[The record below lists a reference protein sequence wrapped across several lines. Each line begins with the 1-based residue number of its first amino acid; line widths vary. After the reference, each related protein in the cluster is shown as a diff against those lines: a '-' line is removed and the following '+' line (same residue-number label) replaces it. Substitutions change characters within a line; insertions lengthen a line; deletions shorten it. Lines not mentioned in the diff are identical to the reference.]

1 MVLACACAEHR
12 QVLSAGGINTT
23 EAQTGISSN
32 AEYEAAADALL
43 KVALSTLSLLLL
55 FPWWQVYNMTCVAA
69 HLSNCTRAMKRRVAR
84 EDTAVHIHVV
94 GCQVGDRKAAVK
106 LLVRHACW
114 QKLLAVSASL
124 DPDRSSG
131 HIQGLV
137 TELRAAGR
145 LDLAVQILLDI
156 GETEVSSSGVLSTE
170 ALTPNGLMHRAHC
183 CAYNHSLNL
192 TNHY

>member
-43 KVALSTLSLLLL
+43 KVALSTLSLLL
-55 FPWWQVYNMTCVAA
+55 FSWWKVYNMTCVAA
-69 HLSNCTRAMKRRVAR
+69 PLSNCTQDMKRRVAR
-84 EDTAVHIHVV
+84 EDTAVHIHVA

-124 DPDRSSG
+124 DPGRSSG

-137 TELRAAGR
+137 TELRAAGQ

-170 ALTPNGLMHRAHC
+170 ALTPDELMHRAHC
-183 CAYNHSLNL
+183 CAYNHSLNW
-192 TNHY
+192 TNHH